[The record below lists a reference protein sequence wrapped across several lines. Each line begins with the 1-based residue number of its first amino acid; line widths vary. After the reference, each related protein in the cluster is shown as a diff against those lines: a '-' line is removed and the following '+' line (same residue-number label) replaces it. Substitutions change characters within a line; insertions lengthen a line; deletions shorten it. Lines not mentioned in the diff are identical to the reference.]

1 MLIPMRYVAQ
11 KEERTTA
18 FSAFELEA
26 SAWTSMEVMAGTFG
40 QRLIFFLVV
49 SIARRLELAAA
60 KCVAFD
66 RKYYKVY
73 SGDRD
78 IA

>member
-1 MLIPMRYVAQ
+1 MRYVAQ

-49 SIARRLELAAA
+49 SIARRLDQGSPFISQSEHAL
-60 KCVAFD
+60 K
-66 RKYYKVY
+66 
-73 SGDRD
+73 
-78 IA
+78 